1 MPAFEPPLKKRKL
14 NAVQSFS
21 ELVYALKQLKRL
33 SDNSENSDESSQ
45 LTDQQKEFWSQNLDL
60 ILKYLHNFDN
70 LSPLVE
76 LASLDLKDSET
87 AEILDLF
94 FCVDENIASVI
105 LKKCSISFANPV
117 AEMIFYAECNMGNI
131 QTKSNSVLHILKFL
145 RSILKDHRFKELVQA
160 VSYGDMGFSAVQ
172 FSVDR
177 QLLAIAEFFIASQI
191 AHQCKFLVDQ
201 SERYTSFLEYLFRT
215 NNVDV
220 LKLLPAKNPLTLTLD
235 EEVAYLGFKARNS
248 RAPIIP
254 ALIHSLTFREVEE
267 EILRRCLSGDIQD
280 FLDVFGHN
288 LYGVTVSTW
297 KPKVYMLR
305 SKTVHPIFDE
315 LEAVLN
321 DPRIEQLKEL
331 FLKVKFHDD
340 DEEESAEYRN
350 LKSFLEGL
358 KQSRPMNLNFFIDV
372 GKTTIINFLADCG
385 DNYQSVRHIFLELI
399 NLGINV
405 NLGDYQGAT
414 PLYYLAT
421 NYKTEEIEAL
431 LANGAEP
438 NYCAHVGNENTNRID
453 LTTPLQSFFDNDAG
467 HQNFELLIAGGANVH
482 IVDDYGRT
490 LLFNANR
497 DEATRLIDMGV
508 DVDKRDEDGETA
520 LHDACKRKNVEFVD
534 RLLKEPNLDLR
545 ARNSIGS
552 EALQCA
558 AQGGNTEIINKL
570 LETGVYN
577 VHHVNEK
584 GFNALYYAF
593 VSGKIEA
600 VRIFTGLGLDPSF
613 LRDKSGK
620 IESYFNTNGRGALRP
635 ELERYLTI
643 YEKVSSQLFYC
654 THFLPTKL
662 RPYVEAELEMAKTN
676 LHNPT
681 TENPI
686 TNARH
691 YSKVAIAY
699 LLKHYPKIGN
709 PSAQSL

>member
-1 MPAFEPPLKKRKL
+1 MLGFEPPLKKRKL

-33 SDNSENSDESSQ
+33 SDNSENNDESSQ
-45 LTDQQKEFWSQNLDL
+45 LTDKQKEFWSENLDL
-60 ILKYLHNFDN
+60 ILKYLQNFES

-76 LASLDLKDSET
+76 LASLDLKDKEII
-87 AEILDLF
+87 EILDLF
-94 FCVDENIASVI
+94 FRIDENVASVI
-105 LKKCSISFANPV
+105 LKQCSISFANPV

-145 RSILKDHRFKELVQA
+145 HSILKDHRFKELVQA
-160 VSYGDMGFSAVQ
+160 VTFGDMGFSAIQ

-177 QLLAIAEFFIASQI
+177 QLQGIAEFFIASQI
-191 AHQCKFLVDQ
+191 AQESKFLVDE
-201 SERYTSFLEYLFRT
+201 SERYISFLEYLFRT

-248 RAPIIP
+248 KVPIAP
-254 ALIHSLTFREVEE
+254 ALIHSLTFREVEA
-267 EILRRCLSGDIQD
+267 EILRRCLNGDIQD
-280 FLDVFGHN
+280 FLDVFGPN
-288 LYGVTVSTW
+288 LCGVTVSTW

-315 LEAVLN
+315 LETVLN

-331 FLKVKFHDD
+331 FSKVNFHAD

-358 KQSRPMNLNFFIDV
+358 KQSRPMNLNFFID
-372 GKTTIINFLADCG
+372 GKGGTILNFMAGYD
-385 DNYQSVRHIFLELI
+385 DPYQSIRHIFLELV

-405 NLGDYQGAT
+405 NLGDDKGAT
-414 PLYYLAT
+414 PLYSLVRYDA
-421 NYKTEEIEAL
+421 TEEIQAL

-438 NYCAHVGNENTNRID
+438 NYFAHVWNKYAKRID
-453 LTTPLQSFFDNDAG
+453 LITPLQRFSGDGGAPQIFG
-467 HQNFELLIAGGANVH
+467 LLIAGGANVH
-482 IVDDYGRT
+482 ILDAYGGT
-490 LLFNANR
+490 LLFDATNE
-497 DEATRLIDMGV
+497 EASRLIDMGV
-508 DVDKRDEDGETA
+508 DINKSSENGETF
-520 LHDACKRKNVEFVD
+520 LHRLCLNNDVKLVE
-534 RLLKEPNLDLR
+534 RMLKEPNLDLR
-545 ARNSIGS
+545 ARDSIGS

-558 AQGGNTEIINKL
+558 AQGGNTDIINKL

-577 VHHVNEK
+577 VHHVNDE
-584 GFNALYYAF
+584 GFNALYYAL

-613 LRDKSGK
+613 LRNKSGM
-620 IESYFNTNGRGALRP
+620 IESYFNTDGRVALRP

-676 LHNPT
+676 LHNPI
-681 TENPI
+681 TEKPI
-686 TNARH
+686 ANARH

-709 PSAQSL
+709 PSAQNL